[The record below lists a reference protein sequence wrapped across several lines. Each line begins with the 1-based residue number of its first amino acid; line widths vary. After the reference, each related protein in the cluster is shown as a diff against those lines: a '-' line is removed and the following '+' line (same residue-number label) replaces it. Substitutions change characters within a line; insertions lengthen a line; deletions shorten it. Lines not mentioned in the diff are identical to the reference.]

1 MRVHAYMRVSRE
13 CVWRPSI
20 GHTRKCQ
27 HIARRL
33 KTGNCYIRQRER
45 GGGREMGVGQIKIIG
60 SETERDGID
69 GSDVREA
76 GV

>member
-1 MRVHAYMRVSRE
+1 MAPINRSYTQMSAHSKE
-13 CVWRPSI
+13 
-20 GHTRKCQ
+20 
-27 HIARRL
+27 L

-45 GGGREMGVGQIKIIG
+45 EGGREMGVGQIKIIG

>member
-1 MRVHAYMRVSRE
+1 MAPINRSYTHMSAHSKEIKDGQLLY
-13 CVWRPSI
+13 
-20 GHTRKCQ
+20 
-27 HIARRL
+27 
-33 KTGNCYIRQRER
+33 KTERER
-45 GGGREMGVGQIKIIG
+45 GGEGDGGRTDTLIG